1 MIAPYSYENASP
13 TASRKYLENAYTV
26 LLRKFGGR
34 SFRLEEAAKV
44 LGVKPSYMK
53 NLLSEL
59 RRRGWLISKPDPNDA
74 RRAVYNLDLAVISKM
89 KTEVG
94 STISNHKGE
103 YVLLVNGRIVDKDYD
118 IQRLIRR
125 ALKKHKPGEIYITSV
140 GRPRE
145 LVTIG
150 F

>member
-1 MIAPYSYENASP
+1 MTREDAP
-13 TASRKYLENAYTV
+13 TGILQRYLENAYSR
-26 LLRKFGGR
+26 LLRKFGG
-34 SFRLEEAAKV
+34 SPFNIEEAAKA

-59 RRRGWLISKPDPNDA
+59 RRKGWLISKPDPNDA
-74 RRAVYNLDLAVISKM
+74 RRAVYNLDLTVISEM
-89 KTEVG
+89 KREGVG
-94 STISNHKGE
+94 SAITSYEGE
-103 YVLLVNGRIVDKDYD
+103 YVLFVNGRIVDKDYD
-118 IQRLIRR
+118 VQRLIRR
-125 ALKKHKPGEIYITSV
+125 ALKKYKPSEIYITSM

>member
-1 MIAPYSYENASP
+1 MTREDAP
-13 TASRKYLENAYTV
+13 TGILQRYLENAYSR
-26 LLRKFGGR
+26 LLRKFGG
-34 SFRLEEAAKV
+34 SPFHIEEAARA

-59 RRRGWLISKPDPNDA
+59 RRKGWLISKPDPNDA
-74 RRAVYNLDLAVISKM
+74 RRAVYNLDLTVISEM
-89 KTEVG
+89 KREGVG
-94 STISNHKGE
+94 SAISSYEGE
-103 YVLLVNGRIVDKDYD
+103 YVLFVNGRIVDKDYD
-118 IQRLIRR
+118 VQRLIRR
-125 ALKKHKPGEIYITSV
+125 ALKKYKPSEIYITSV

>member
-1 MIAPYSYENASP
+1 MMTREDAP
-13 TASRKYLENAYTV
+13 TGILQRYLENAYSR
-26 LLRKFGGR
+26 LLRKFGG
-34 SFRLEEAAKV
+34 SPFHIEEAARA

-59 RRRGWLISKPDPNDA
+59 RRKGWLISKPDPNDA
-74 RRAVYNLDLAVISKM
+74 RRAVYNLDLTVISEM
-89 KTEVG
+89 KREGVG
-94 STISNHKGE
+94 SAISSYEGE
-103 YVLLVNGRIVDKDYD
+103 YVLFVNGRIVDKDYD
-118 IQRLIRR
+118 VQRLIRR
-125 ALKKHKPGEIYITSV
+125 ALKKYKPSEIYITSV

>member
-1 MIAPYSYENASP
+1 MTREDAP
-13 TASRKYLENAYTV
+13 TGILQRYLENAYSR
-26 LLRKFGGR
+26 LLRKFGG
-34 SFRLEEAAKV
+34 SPFHIEEAARA

-59 RRRGWLISKPDPNDA
+59 RRKGWLISKPDPNDA
-74 RRAVYNLDLAVISKM
+74 RRAVYNLDLTVISEM
-89 KTEVG
+89 KREGVG
-94 STISNHKGE
+94 SAISSYEGE
-103 YVLLVNGRIVDKDYD
+103 YVLFVNGRIVDKDYD
-118 IQRLIRR
+118 VQRLIRR
-125 ALKKHKPGEIYITSV
+125 ALKKYKPSEIYITSM

>member
-1 MIAPYSYENASP
+1 MASP
-13 TASRKYLENAYTV
+13 YVYEDASPPAPRKYLENAYAV

-34 SFRLEEAAKV
+34 PFHLEEAAKA

-53 NLLSEL
+53 NLLSDL

-74 RRAVYNLDLAVISKM
+74 RRAVYNLDLAVISGM
-89 KTEVG
+89 KTEVDP
-94 STISNHKGE
+94 TISSHEGE
-103 YVLLVNGRIVDKDYD
+103 YVLLVKGRIVDKDYD
-118 IQRLIRR
+118 VQRLLRR

>member
-1 MIAPYSYENASP
+1 MMTREDAP
-13 TASRKYLENAYTV
+13 TGILQRYLENAYSR
-26 LLRKFGGR
+26 LLRKFGG
-34 SFRLEEAAKV
+34 SPFHIEEAARA

-59 RRRGWLISKPDPNDA
+59 RRKGWLISKPDPNDA
-74 RRAVYNLDLAVISKM
+74 RRAVYNLDLTVISEM
-89 KTEVG
+89 KREGVG
-94 STISNHKGE
+94 SAISSYEGE
-103 YVLLVNGRIVDKDYD
+103 YVLFVNGRIVDKDYD
-118 IQRLIRR
+118 VQRLIRR
-125 ALKKHKPGEIYITSV
+125 ALKKYKPSEIYITSM

>member
-1 MIAPYSYENASP
+1 MTYAEDAE
-13 TASRKYLENAYTV
+13 THRKYLENAYMV
-26 LLRKFGGR
+26 LLRKFGGK
-34 SFRLEEAAKV
+34 SFCLEEAAKA

-59 RRRGWLISKPDPNDA
+59 RRRGWLISNPDSNDA
-74 RRAVYNLDLAVISKM
+74 RRAVYNLDLAVISGM
-89 KTEVG
+89 KTEKTD
-94 STISNHKGE
+94 SKISSYEGE
-103 YVLLVNGRIVDKDYD
+103 YVLFVNGRIVDKDHD

-125 ALKKHKPGEIYITSV
+125 ALKKYKPEEIYVTNV
-140 GRPRE
+140 GKARE

>member
-1 MIAPYSYENASP
+1 I
-13 TASRKYLENAYTV
+13 V
-26 LLRKFGGR
+26 
-34 SFRLEEAAKV
+34 EAAKA

-59 RRRGWLISKPDPNDA
+59 RRKGWLISKPDPNDA
-74 RRAVYNLDLAVISKM
+74 RRAVYNLDLTVISEM
-89 KTEVG
+89 KREGVG
-94 STISNHKGE
+94 SAITSYEGE
-103 YVLLVNGRIVDKDYD
+103 YVLFVNGRIVDKDYD
-118 IQRLIRR
+118 VQRLIRR
-125 ALKKHKPGEIYITSV
+125 ALKKYKPGEIYITSV

>member
-1 MIAPYSYENASP
+1 MAYEDASP
-13 TASRKYLENAYTV
+13 RVVRKYLENAYSG

-34 SFRLEEAAKV
+34 PFRLEEAARA

-59 RRRGWLISKPDPNDA
+59 KRRGWLISKPDPEDA
-74 RRAVYNLDLAVISKM
+74 RRAVYNLDLTFISEM

-94 STISNHKGE
+94 STITSHEGE
-103 YVLLVNGRIVDKDYD
+103 YVLFVNGRIVDKDHD
-118 IQRLIRR
+118 VQRLLRR
-125 ALKKHKPGEIYITSV
+125 ALKKHKPDEIYITNV

>member
-1 MIAPYSYENASP
+1 MTREDAPKGIIQ
-13 TASRKYLENAYTV
+13 RYLENAYSR
-26 LLRKFGGR
+26 LLRKFGG
-34 SFRLEEAAKV
+34 SPFNIVEAAKA

-59 RRRGWLISKPDPNDA
+59 RRKGWLISKPDPEDA
-74 RRAVYNLDLAVISKM
+74 RRAVYNLDLTVISEM
-89 KTEVG
+89 KREGVG
-94 STISNHKGE
+94 SAISSYEGE
-103 YVLLVNGRIVDKDYD
+103 YVLFVNGRIVDKDYD
-118 IQRLIRR
+118 VQRLIRR
-125 ALKKHKPGEIYITSV
+125 ALKKYKPSEIYITSI

>member
-1 MIAPYSYENASP
+1 MMTREDAP
-13 TASRKYLENAYTV
+13 TGILQRYLENAYSR
-26 LLRKFGGR
+26 LLRKFGG
-34 SFRLEEAAKV
+34 SPFNIEEAARA

-59 RRRGWLISKPDPNDA
+59 RRKGWLISKPDPEDA
-74 RRAVYNLDLAVISKM
+74 RRAVYNLDLTVISEM
-89 KTEVG
+89 KREGVG
-94 STISNHKGE
+94 SAISSYEGE
-103 YVLLVNGRIVDKDYD
+103 YVLFVNGRIVDKDYD
-118 IQRLIRR
+118 VQRLIRR
-125 ALKKHKPGEIYITSV
+125 ALKKYKPSEIYITSM

>member
-1 MIAPYSYENASP
+1 MAAQVYEDASP
-13 TASRKYLENAYTV
+13 RASHKYLEKAYSR
-26 LLRKFGGR
+26 LLRRFGGR
-34 SFRLEEAAKV
+34 PFRLEEAAKA
-44 LGVKPSYMK
+44 LSVKPNYMK

-59 RRRGWLISKPDPNDA
+59 RRRSWLISKPDSNDA
-74 RRAVYNLDLAVISKM
+74 RRAVYILDLIAISEM
-89 KTEVG
+89 ETEM
-94 STISNHKGE
+94 SSMISNHEGE
-103 YVLLVNGRIVDKDYD
+103 YVLFVNGRIVDRDYD

-125 ALKKHKPGEIYITSV
+125 ALKKHKPNEIYITNI

>member
-1 MIAPYSYENASP
+1 MVAPYPYEDASP
-13 TASRKYLENAYTV
+13 RASRKYLENAYAV
-26 LLRKFGGR
+26 ILRKFGGGP
-34 SFRLEEAAKV
+34 FRLKEAAEA

-59 RRRGWLISKPDPNDA
+59 RRRGWLISRPDPDDA
-74 RRAVYNLDLAVISKM
+74 RRAVYNLDLAVISEM
-89 KTEVG
+89 KSGVS
-94 STISNHKGE
+94 STISNHEGE
-103 YVLLVNGRIVDKDYD
+103 YILFVNGKMVDKDYD
-118 IQRLIRR
+118 IQRLLRR

-145 LVTIG
+145 LVAIG